1 MNMEEHD
8 QDGEAREAAREE
20 EDQVD
25 DAADTE
31 SDGAS
36 SPSETGEEAGGQSFT
51 EEAEDALDDLPGWA
65 AEKLESF
72 EDEDVQPEATERAI
86 DVEADTA
93 EDVPPEQPEPR
104 ESEDAE
110 SDIPQQDMAAKGAP
124 NLDMM
129 LDLPLDVNVE
139 LGRAELPLAQ
149 VLELQA
155 GSVIQLDRLPGEP
168 LDLYVNDQLV
178 AKGEIVV
185 LNETFAFRITDLVDN

>member
-1 MNMEEHD
+1 MNIDEGT
-8 QDGEAREAAREE
+8 QDGE
-20 EDQVD
+20 
-25 DAADTE
+25 
-31 SDGAS
+31 
-36 SPSETGEEAGGQSFT
+36 TGEVAPEHTSQPMADDSPENESPESTAEADKEPGGQSFT
-51 EEAEDALDDLPGWA
+51 EKAAEALDDLPGWA

-72 EDEDVQPEATERAI
+72 EDEDDRA
-86 DVEADTA
+86 DAVEQEMNAD
-93 EDVPPEQPEPR
+93 
-104 ESEDAE
+104 DAE
-110 SDIPQQDMAAKGAP
+110 SAVPPPSEHQETAGEASETSQQAKTPEGAP

-149 VLELQA
+149 VLELKA

-185 LNETFAFRITDLVDN
+185 LNETFAFRITDLMKK